1 MFLPEHGF
9 IVQSVG
15 AIEPTSDGKHK
26 YCPVVLKRP
35 SPRNE
40 FGEQAFPDDMF
51 QAKAWDKR
59 IDLLNGIE
67 KGDKVK
73 IQLSLTGKEQL
84 DKDQSKLYYQLN
96 LSIFKL
102 EKLP

>member
-9 IVQSVG
+9 IVEKVGSVV
-15 AIEPTSDGKHK
+15 PTKDGKHQ
-26 YCPVVLKRP
+26 YCDLIIRKPA
-35 SPRNE
+35 PRNE
-40 FGEQAFPDDMF
+40 FGEQIIADDVF

-59 IDLLNGIE
+59 IELLNGLN

-84 DKDQSKLYYQLN
+84 DRESSNIYYQMN
-96 LSIFKL
+96 LSVFKL

>member
-9 IVQSVG
+9 IVEKVG
-15 AIEPTSDGKHK
+15 IVEDTKDFKHK
-26 YCPVVLKRP
+26 YCELIIRKPA
-35 SPRNE
+35 PRNE
-40 FGEQAFPDDMF
+40 FGEQSMPDDVF

-59 IDLLNGIE
+59 IDLLSGLQ

-73 IQLSLTGKEQL
+73 IQLSLTGKENF
-84 DKDQSKLYYQLN
+84 DRDNSKLYYQIN
-96 LSIFKL
+96 LSVFKL

>member
-9 IVQSVG
+9 IVESVG
-15 AIEPTSDGKHK
+15 SVEPTKDQKHK
-26 YCPVVLKRP
+26 YCEIILRKPA
-35 SPRNE
+35 PRNE
-40 FGEQAFPDDMF
+40 FGEQSVPDDVF

-59 IDLLNGIE
+59 IELLNGLK

-84 DKDQSKLYYQLN
+84 DRDQTKLYYQLN
-96 LSIFKL
+96 LSVFKL
-102 EKLP
+102 ERL